1 MEKQNLVFH
10 VEERHEKYCDMC
22 QQLGPPEFGVK
33 MHRGMPTDTRWVR
46 AVMNDDAP
54 KFVVLCGDCIYDA
67 HHSDEVDQV
76 MENGKTWLPSK
87 SGMMFI
93 RNSKIED

>member
-10 VEERHEKYCDMC
+10 IEERHEVYCHMC

-46 AVMNDDAP
+46 MMMQLSLQCY
-54 KFVVLCGDCIYDA
+54 VVIA
-67 HHSDEVDQV
+67 SMKRIIQI
-76 MENGKTWLPSK
+76 K
-87 SGMMFI
+87 SLM
-93 RNSKIED
+93 

>member
-1 MEKQNLVFH
+1 MAKLDFH
-10 VEERHEKYCDMC
+10 LEERHEEYCQKC
-22 QQLGPPEFGVK
+22 QQLGPAEYGVK

-46 AVMNDDAP
+46 AEIKDSEP

-67 HHSDEVDQV
+67 YHSEEVGEV
-76 MENGKTWLPSK
+76 LENGKPWVPSK

-93 RNSKIED
+93 RNSKIKD